1 MNALLL
7 VLAAAASPSAEAAS
21 ASEVFVAETPGRTQ
35 FTYLPDTIRV
45 RRGADGEVRSVTI
58 ITHNAEMAP
67 PRATDQI
74 GARAV
79 MEFVCA
85 RHAYREVTTTS
96 IKRNGAEVVV
106 MAPNSA
112 RPFAETKPD
121 SLERKLAGAVCEVEL

>member
-7 VLAAAASPSAEAAS
+7 ALAAAASPSAEATS

-45 RRGADGEVRSVTI
+45 RRGTEGDVRSVTI

-79 MEFVCA
+79 MEFACA
-85 RHAYREVTTTS
+85 RLAYREVMTTS
-96 IKRNGAEVVV
+96 IKRSGAEVVV
-106 MAPNSA
+106 VPQSAA
-112 RPFAETKPD
+112 RPFADTKPG
-121 SLERKLAGAVCEVEL
+121 SLERKLADAVCQAAL

>member
-7 VLAAAASPSAEAAS
+7 ALAAAASPIAEAAS

-45 RRGADGEVRSVTI
+45 RQDTEGEVRSVTI
-58 ITHNAEMAP
+58 ITHNAEMSP

-74 GARAV
+74 SARAV
-79 MEFVCA
+79 MEFVCG
-85 RHAYREVTTTS
+85 RHAYREVMTTS
-96 IKRNGAEVVV
+96 IKRSGAEVVV

-112 RPFAETKPD
+112 RRFADTKPG
-121 SLERKLAGAVCEVEL
+121 SLERKLADAVCQVEL